1 MTRVALFGTG
11 ASANE
16 FLRLAEETSGIDVA
30 VVATSSDDPLAA
42 YLSGN
47 SREALLFDRMPKA
60 DLFNAVQAIRPD
72 LLFSVTSPFLFNAD
86 WLGLPKLGA
95 YNCHPSA
102 LPRYAGFYPFVW
114 SIIEGATEHGV
125 TIHRLTPQI
134 DGGGIV
140 AQKVFPILAAETGAS
155 LYLKCTRGARELFPN
170 FLKEVADGPL
180 EGRPQDLTQRSYFR
194 RQIPL
199 GGRAN
204 FSWEAAAIERA
215 IRAFTFKPFTSQI
228 GELTVGLMTGGRLSL
243 DSAALEEKS
252 GDSWSPGTLIDFDG
266 TDALIGCGNG
276 LIRLRRMGG
285 KVAREA
291 LEGVGVLVG
300 QIPFSD

>member
-1 MTRVALFGTG
+1 MTRVVLFGTG

-16 FLRLAEETSGIDVA
+16 FLRLTEETSGIDLA
-30 VVATSSDDPLAA
+30 LVATSSDDPLVA

-47 SREALLFDRMPKA
+47 SRRALLFDRMPKA
-60 DLFNAVQAIRPD
+60 ALFDAVRAIRPD
-72 LLFSVTSPFLFNAD
+72 LLFSVTSPFIFDAG

-125 TIHRLTPQI
+125 TIHRLTPEI

-140 AQKVFPILAAETGAS
+140 AQKVFPILAAETGVS

-194 RQIPL
+194 RQIPFA
-199 GGRAN
+199 GRAS
-204 FSWEAAAIERA
+204 FRWEAAAIERA
-215 IRAFTFKPFTSQI
+215 VRAFTFRPFKSPI
-228 GELTVGLMTGGRLSL
+228 GELTVGLTTGGRLSL
-243 DSAALEEKS
+243 DSASLEEKS
-252 GDSWSPGTLIDFDG
+252 GSSWTPGTLIDFDG
-266 TDALIGCGNG
+266 PDALIGCGNG
-276 LIRLRRMGG
+276 LIRLRRMGR

-291 LEGVGVLVG
+291 LESAGAVIG
-300 QIPFSD
+300 QNPFSD